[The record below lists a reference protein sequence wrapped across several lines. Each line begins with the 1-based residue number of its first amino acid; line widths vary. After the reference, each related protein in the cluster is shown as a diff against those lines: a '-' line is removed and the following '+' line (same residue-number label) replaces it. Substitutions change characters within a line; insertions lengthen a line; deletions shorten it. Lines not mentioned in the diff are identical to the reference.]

1 MSQNKWNICIYIRY
15 LMSYANASIIHQ
27 KNMMLQ
33 KHHNRN
39 IYNFTCLY
47 QMGSRQGKIND
58 GTKEND
64 LK

>member
-1 MSQNKWNICIYIRY
+1 
-15 LMSYANASIIHQ
+15 MSYANASIIHQ

-33 KHHNRN
+33 KHDNRN
-39 IYNFTCLY
+39 IFNFTCLY